1 MVYLIRNYRVSKNGV
16 GFGNGMVT
24 RKQSSTNYA
33 DPDFNKFSRAV
44 EATPFAKAI
53 NKYKADSNSTAIYAL
68 KSMDKE
74 LISQFQQS
82 DTIMN
87 EKEILSMIDHP
98 FIMKMHYSFSTKNYL
113 NLVLD
118 Y

>member
-1 MVYLIRNYRVSKNGV
+1 MYLIRNYRVTKNGV
-16 GFGNGMVT
+16 GFGNGLVT
-24 RKQSSTNYA
+24 TKQNSNSYV
-33 DPDFNKFSRAV
+33 DPDFAKFSRAV

-53 NKYKADSNSTAIYAL
+53 KKYSYDSNSTAIYAL

-74 LISQFQQS
+74 LISQFKAS
-82 DTIMN
+82 ETIMN